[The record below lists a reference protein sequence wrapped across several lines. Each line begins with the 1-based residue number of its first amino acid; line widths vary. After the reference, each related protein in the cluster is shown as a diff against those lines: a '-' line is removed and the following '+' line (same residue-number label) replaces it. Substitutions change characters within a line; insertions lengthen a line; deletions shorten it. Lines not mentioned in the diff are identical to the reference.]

1 MKEFKDFMMDLNDY
15 FDNLYSQLDSKYDN
29 LMDSLA
35 TKDLSKAEYQITMQE
50 YNLSYD
56 REKKILNELYI
67 NIVQSMVETFKRN
80 T

>member
-67 NIVQSMVETFKRN
+67 NIVQSLVETFKRN